1 MTRKTTYT
9 TPEGYFEELQQRLR
23 AIPREHPAAAE
34 APAKPAPLR
43 RFSPY
48 LALAAAIT
56 AVVVAG
62 TAVLRHTA
70 APVLEADTIQLTED
84 ELVDYLIAEGLSI
97 EHIEYIGY
105 DEDNR

>member
-9 TPEGYFEELQQRLR
+9 TPEGYFEDLQQRLR
-23 AIPREHPAAAE
+23 AIPQEHPAVAE
-34 APAKPAPLR
+34 APAKTAPLR
-43 RFSPY
+43 RLSPY
-48 LALAAAIT
+48 LALAAAIA

-62 TAVLRHTA
+62 NAVLRHTA
-70 APVLEADTIQLTED
+70 TPALEADAIQLTDE

-97 EHIEYIGY
+97 EHIEYIEN